1 MKSSLTIKLRASLEL
16 MRPANIVTAFADI
29 LAGASAAAGTIMV
42 FDEIGFLTQPSLYWL
57 LISTFGLYG
66 GGIVF
71 NDVFDADL
79 DKKERPER
87 AIPSGR
93 VSKLY
98 ASILGILLFCIG
110 IISAFWVN
118 AAAGL
123 LATGITLG
131 ALVYDSFA
139 KHHIAFGPLVMGSC
153 RGGNLL
159 LGAALIPASL
169 FYLWPL
175 AFIPIVYIA
184 SITLISR
191 GEVHGGSK
199 RTGILATFFVG
210 LVTTVLLLLSILDV
224 YTLVTA
230 LPFAILFGVMVLPAF
245 VSAASD
251 PVPGKIMTAVKRGV
265 ISLIILNSALAAGFT
280 GLIPGLIV
288 LALLP
293 LSFLFSKVFAVT

>member
-1 MKSSLTIKLRASLEL
+1 
-16 MRPANIVTAFADI
+16 MRPANIVTAFADV
-29 LAGASAAAGTIMV
+29 LAGASAAAGSVMIAG
-42 FDEIGFLTQPSLYWL
+42 DYGYLTQPALIGL

-71 NDVFDADL
+71 NDVFDAEL

-87 AIPSGR
+87 TIPSGR

-98 ASILGILLFCIG
+98 ASILGTLLFFMG
-110 IISAFWVN
+110 IVSAFWVN
-118 AAAGL
+118 LEAGL
-123 LATGITLG
+123 LAITIALG
-131 ALVYDSFA
+131 ALLYDSKA
-139 KHHIAFGPLVMGSC
+139 KHHLVFGPLVMGSC

-169 FYLWPL
+169 SYLWPL

-184 SITLISR
+184 SITLISQ

-199 RTGILATFFVG
+199 STGLLATF
-210 LVTTVLLLLSILDV
+210 LVASVTGVLLLLSILEEYTFV
-224 YTLVTA
+224 YA

-245 VSAASD
+245 VSAAFE
-251 PVPGKIMTAVKRGV
+251 PVPGKIKTAVKRGV
-265 ISLIILNSALAAGFT
+265 ISLIILNSTLAAGFA
-280 GLIPGLIV
+280 GLIPGLFV

-293 LSFLFSKVFAVT
+293 LSFWFSKLFAVT

>member
-1 MKSSLTIKLRASLEL
+1 
-16 MRPANIVTAFADI
+16 MRPANIVTAFADV
-29 LAGASAAAGTIMV
+29 LAGASGAVGTMMV
-42 FDEIGFLTQPSLYWL
+42 LDGTNFLSQPSLYWL
-57 LISTFGLYG
+57 ITSTFGLYG

-93 VSKLY
+93 VSRLY
-98 ASILGILLFCIG
+98 ASILGALLFCIG
-110 IISAFWVN
+110 IISAFLVN
-118 AAAGL
+118 TPAGL
-123 LATGITLG
+123 LAIGITLG
-131 ALVYDSFA
+131 ALIYDSYA
-139 KHHIAFGPLVMGSC
+139 KHHLVFGPLVMGSC

-169 FYLWPL
+169 SYLWPL

-184 SITLISR
+184 SITLISQ

-199 RTGILATFFVG
+199 STGFLATFLVG
-210 LVTTVLLLLSILDV
+210 LVTAVLLCLSILDV
-224 YTLVTA
+224 YTFATA
-230 LPFAILFGVMVLPAF
+230 LPFAILFGVMVLPVF

-251 PVPGKIMTAVKRGV
+251 PVPGKIKTAVKRGV
-265 ISLIILNSALAAGFT
+265 ISLIILNSTLAAGFA
-280 GLIPGLIV
+280 GFIPGLIV

-293 LSFLFSKVFAVT
+293 VSYGFSKLFAVT

>member
-1 MKSSLTIKLRASLEL
+1 
-16 MRPANIVTAFADI
+16 MRPANIVTAFADV
-29 LAGASAAAGTIMV
+29 LAGASAAAGSVMIAG
-42 FDEIGFLTQPSLYWL
+42 DYGYLTQPALIGL

-71 NDVFDADL
+71 NDVFDAEL

-98 ASILGILLFCIG
+98 ASILGTLLFFVG

-118 AAAGL
+118 IEAGF
-123 LATGITLG
+123 LALAVALG
-131 ALVYDSFA
+131 ALIYDSLA
-139 KHHIAFGPLVMGSC
+139 KHHLLFGPLVMGSC

-159 LGAALIPASL
+159 LGAALIPSSL
-169 FYLWPL
+169 SYLWPL

-184 SITLISR
+184 SITLISQ

-199 RTGILATFFVG
+199 STGLLATF
-210 LVTTVLLLLSILDV
+210 LVASVTGVLLLLSILDEYIFV
-224 YTLVTA
+224 YA

-245 VSAASD
+245 VSAAFE
-251 PVPGKIMTAVKRGV
+251 PIPRKIKTAVKLGV
-265 ISLIILNSALAAGFT
+265 ISLIILNSTLAAGFA
-280 GLIPGLIV
+280 GFIPGLIV

-293 LSFLFSKVFAVT
+293 LSFWFSKLFAVT

>member
-1 MKSSLTIKLRASLEL
+1 
-16 MRPANIVTAFADI
+16 MRPANIVTAFADV
-29 LAGASAAAGTIMV
+29 LAGASAAVGTMMV
-42 FDEIGFLTQPSLYWL
+42 FDEIGFFSQPSLYWL
-57 LISTFGLYG
+57 IVSTLGLYG

-93 VSKLY
+93 VTKFY
-98 ASILGILLFCIG
+98 ASVLGTLLFTVG

-118 AAAGL
+118 NTAGL
-123 LATGITLG
+123 LAIGITLG
-131 ALVYDSFA
+131 ALVYDSLA
-139 KHHIAFGPLVMGSC
+139 KHHIVFGPLVMGSC

-159 LGAALIPASL
+159 LGAALIPSSL
-169 FYLWPL
+169 SYLWPL
-175 AFIPIVYIA
+175 AFIPVIYIA

-199 RTGILATFFVG
+199 STGILATFLVG
-210 LVTTVLLLLSILDV
+210 LVISVLLLLSILDV
-224 YTLVTA
+224 YRLLTA
-230 LPFAILFGVMVLPAF
+230 LPFAILFGVIVLPAF

-251 PVPGKIMTAVKRGV
+251 PVPGKIKTAVKRGV
-265 ISLIILNSALAAGFT
+265 ISLIILNSTLAAGFA

-293 LSFLFSKVFAVT
+293 LSFLFSKLFAVT